1 MYRGLFPTTKIQIL
15 DKKMILPIVAAEVS
29 EFTTSQDILAS
40 KISYKNSTY
49 TIGDVIILASTS
61 LNVLTVGRCN
71 VFVVCNDQCTV
82 HCTVYEANRNRIN
95 IFEARSAIMS
105 SLVDMEELPSKQVIA
120 AAATKDKFTFLLSS
134 RSVIY
139 T

>member
-15 DKKMILPIVAAEVS
+15 DKKMSLPIVAAEVS

-71 VFVVCNDQCTV
+71 VFVVRDDQCTV

-105 SLVDMEELPSKQVIA
+105 RLVDMEEFPSKQVIA